1 MAEVK
6 TVKINVDTKGAV
18 DAMENLSKATH
29 DVSASFEEV
38 YGDLQPLTTRMGEAE
53 DRLYELANAGQ
64 TATQEYK
71 DLLKTVGD
79 YRKVQI
85 QTDLA
90 VDSAA
95 TTMAQKLGG
104 ALGGISA
111 GYSLAQGVM
120 GTFGI
125 ESERVE
131 KTLVRIQ
138 SAMAISQGVQG
149 LKEAIPTFKQL
160 GTVAMDALKGI
171 RTGIAATG
179 IGVFLVAIGTIVAY
193 WDDIK
198 AAVSGVSDEQERL
211 NKQTELNVLSQQAK
225 LDSLNGQDNILKLQG
240 KSEKEI
246 LELKLSQ
253 TDAVLLATQA
263 QLEQQENT
271 KKAEVAAAK
280 RNFDILKMIAR
291 VGIESAVLGL
301 RILAAP
307 IDAVLETANAV
318 SDALGFGK
326 ITTTNINKEIS
337 KLTESAS
344 AGIAKLIF
352 NPQEVAAESNAA
364 IKETKASI
372 TKLKNEKAGLM
383 LSIRAIDKQDR
394 QQATKEK
401 KEDVKKEEEEIE
413 LIKRESGLKSINNLQ
428 KQRDAELEVT
438 KKALEEEAK
447 LREEAAQKELE
458 RQAKLQEDK
467 SKLVYDSLNLISEI
481 TSLFGQKNERVARA
495 MFNID
500 KAARLASATMS
511 AREGVINAFKTAQDS
526 PLTTVFP
533 AYPFVQAGLAGAFGA
548 VNIAKIASQK
558 FQASGGA
565 SDLAS
570 GGGGGTGGVSSAAP
584 SFNVVGNSGLNQLAQ
599 IQQTPVQ
606 AYVVSGE
613 VTSAQALDR
622 NRIKNATL

>member
-29 DVSASFEEV
+29 DVNQSFEEV
-38 YGDLQPLTTRMGEAE
+38 YGELQPLTTRMGEAE
-53 DRLYELANAGQ
+53 DRLYELANAGK

-71 DLLKTVGD
+71 DLLETVGN

-85 QTDLA
+85 QTDMA
-90 VDSAA
+90 VDAA
-95 TTMAQKLGG
+95 ASTMAQKFGG
-104 ALGGISA
+104 AIGGVTA
-111 GYSLAQGVM
+111 GFSIAQGAM
-120 GTFGI
+120 GAFGV
-125 ESERVE
+125 ESEDLE
-131 KTLVRIQ
+131 KSLLKVQ
-138 SAMAISQGVQG
+138 SALAISEGVRG
-149 LKEAIPTFKQL
+149 FKEAIPSIKAF
-160 GTVAMDALKGI
+160 GNALKSAIG
-171 RTGIAATG
+171 ASG
-179 IGVFLVAIGTIVAY
+179 IGLLVVAVGTLYAY

-198 AAVSGVSDEQERL
+198 SAVSGVSEEQDKL
-211 NKQTELNVLSQQAK
+211 NEKAAANVVAEQAK
-225 LDSLNGQDNILKLQG
+225 LDSLSSQDNILKLQG

-246 LELKLSQ
+246 TQMKLKQ
-253 TDAVLLATQA
+253 IDATILATEA
-263 QLEQQENT
+263 QLEQQRNT
-271 KKAEVAAAK
+271 KKSQVEATK
-280 RNFDILKMIAR
+280 RNFEILKMVAR
-291 VGIESAVLGL
+291 IGIEFATMGL
-301 RILAAP
+301 RIIAAP
-307 IDAVLETANAV
+307 IDALIETANLV
-318 SDALGFGK
+318 SETLGFGK
-326 ITTTNINKEIS
+326 ITSTNINKEIT
-337 KLTESAS
+337 KMNKA
-344 AGIAKLIF
+344 
-352 NPQEVAAESNAA
+352 AAESAA
-364 IKETKASI
+364 KFVFDPNEVAKEANETIRETKASL
-372 TKLKNEKAGLM
+372 TKLKNEKAGM
-383 LSIRAIDKQDR
+383 ILSLRDMDKADR
-394 QQATKEK
+394 EQGTKEK
-401 KEDVKKEEEEIE
+401 KEATKKEEEEIE

-428 KQRDAELEVT
+428 KQRAAELEVT

-458 RQAKLQEDK
+458 RQKKLQEDK
-467 SKLVYDSLNLISEI
+467 AKLVYDSLNLISEI

-500 KAARLASATMS
+500 KAAKLASATMS

-570 GGGGGTGGVSSAAP
+570 GGGGGIGGGASSAAP
-584 SFNVVGNSGLNQLAQ
+584 SFNVVGNSGMNQLAQ

>member
-38 YGDLQPLTTRMGEAE
+38 YGDIQPLTARMGEAE
-53 DRLYELANAGQ
+53 DRLYELANAGK
-64 TATQEYK
+64 TTTQEYK
-71 DLLKTVGD
+71 DLLETVGR

-111 GYSLAQGVM
+111 GFSLAEGIM

-125 ESERVE
+125 ESEKVE

-160 GTVAMDALKGI
+160 GTVAMNALKGI

-193 WDDIK
+193 WDEIK

-280 RNFDILKMIAR
+280 RNYDITKMIVRGA
-291 VGIESAVLGL
+291 IEIAAVGL
-301 RILAAP
+301 RLLAAP
-307 IDAVLETANAV
+307 IDLVLETANAV
-318 SDALGFGK
+318 SEALGFGK

-337 KLTESAS
+337 KLTESAAS
-344 AGIAKLIF
+344 GISKFIF
-352 NPQEVAAESNAA
+352 DPQQIAADTNEG
-364 IKETKASI
+364 IRETKASI
-372 TKLKNEKAGLM
+372 TKLKNEKAGLI

-401 KEDVKKEEEEIE
+401 KESVKKEEEEIE
-413 LIKRESGLKSINNLQ
+413 LIKRESGLKAINNLQ

-458 RQAKLQEDK
+458 RQKKLQEDK
-467 SKLVYDSLNLISEI
+467 SKLVFDSLNLISEI

-511 AREGVINAFKTAQDS
+511 AREGVINAFRTAQDS
-526 PLTTVFP
+526 PYTAVFP
-533 AYPFVQAGLAGAFGA
+533 AYPFIQAGLAGAFGA

-558 FQASGGA
+558 FQASGGT

-570 GGGGGTGGVSSAAP
+570 GGGGGAGGVSSAAP